1 MAATFST
8 LRPRGVPFQPKR
20 PKTPGSGRRKG
31 VQNVMTRSVREGI
44 AEAARRLG
52 DVARLVEWAMED
64 PINERIFWSQI
75 WVRLIPLTI
84 HGGGPRGEI
93 EHSLTLT
100 TRADVLKALQ
110 ERNLPPDGL
119 RVRPSTA
126 RRDAAD
132 RGPRSC
138 RNGNP
143 CGRYERRRSSCCGE
157 CRRAIERG
165 LTDGR
170 IPSPLA

>member
-110 ERNLPPDGL
+110 ERNLPPMVFGYD
-119 RVRPSTA
+119 RPLLDVTPQIEA
-126 RRDAAD
+126 PGRAVTETHAAVT
-132 RGPRSC
+132 
-138 RNGNP
+138 NGADHRAAANAA
-143 CGRYERRRSSCCGE
+143 ERLSE
-157 CRRAIERG
+157 
-165 LTDGR
+165 D
-170 IPSPLA
+170 